1 LNSKSIKEKWDAN
14 WWKKVWKLRYIHEHC
29 VAKKNSKIYKYKKSH
44 LHASLHGNG
53 LNVFQ
58 FGIV

>member
-29 VAKKNSKIYKYKKSH
+29 VAKKKFQKYTNIKNH
-44 LHASLHGNG
+44 ICMPLYMGTD
-53 LNVFQ
+53 
-58 FGIV
+58 